1 MNVGLRLGNEGVY
14 LETAHVSNKTI
25 GGSCLCGTVTF
36 EVKAPTSKFVHC
48 HCSRC
53 RKATGTAY
61 ATNIYVEPSQLIWRS
76 GQDVIERFDLPTAR
90 SFAKWFCRTCGCPV
104 PRVSRSGKTV
114 VIPSGS
120 LDQAPRD
127 YPKAHIFWESRASW
141 VRVEDDL
148 PRYAEYPEW
157 W

>member
-1 MNVGLRLGNEGVY
+1 MNVGLRLSNEGVY

-36 EVKAPTSKFVHC
+36 EVKAPTSKFVPC